1 MVQACSN
8 DLRWR
13 VVREVLSGSTC
24 RAAAER
30 FGVAISSAVK
40 WTNLY
45 RQTGSLDPKGHG
57 GRSGSV
63 LDEHGDFIRSRIAAE
78 AHVTVRGLRR
88 ELEERGVVVSRNTV
102 WLWLRREGLT
112 HKKSVAS
119 KRTAPS

>member
-1 MVQACSN
+1 MVKACSN

-13 VVREVLSGSTC
+13 VVRDVEAGSTV
-24 RAAAER
+24 RAAAAR

-45 RQTGSLDPKGHG
+45 RRTGSIDPKACG

-63 LDEHGDFIRSRIAAE
+63 LDEHGDFIRSRIAAQ

-88 ELEERGVVVSRNTV
+88 ELEERGVMVSHNAV
-102 WLWLRREGLT
+102 WLWLRREVLT
-112 HKKSVAS
+112 HKKTATGH
-119 KRTAPS
+119 RAAPS